1 MAETTEAGWRKTACI
16 LCSLNCGL
24 EVQLG
29 GEDGRRIARVRGDKA
44 HPVSQGYAC
53 EKPQRLDFYQNAADR
68 VTRPLRRRADG
79 SFEEIG
85 WETAIAEIAEKFA
98 AVKAKWGGES
108 IFYFGGGGQGNHL
121 GGAYADSTLKAL
133 GVKFKSNA
141 LAQEKTGEF
150 FVNGRMLGAGVHGDF
165 ERCEVA
171 VFIGKNPW
179 HSHGMARARVT
190 LKEIANDP
198 ARSMVV
204 IDPRVSETAA
214 LADYHLQIKPGTDA
228 WCLAALLGILV
239 QEDLIARDWLAE
251 HAAGLEV
258 VEPLLE
264 KVPVSAYAEICG
276 VPEARLRET
285 ARRIAGARSVA
296 VVEDLGL
303 QMSVH
308 STLGSWLDKLLWTLT
323 GNFAKP
329 GANYAFTPLISLTAG
344 GGALAGGEKREKKSP
359 VVGARIISGLVPC
372 NVIPEEILTD
382 HPARYRAMLIESGNP
397 AHSLA
402 DSRRMREA
410 LASLELLVVMDV
422 AMTETA
428 RLAHYVLPSPTQ
440 FEKWEATFFNLEFPR
455 NAFHLRRPVLAAPE
469 GPLPEPEIHARLV
482 EALGALDGL
491 DLEPLRAAARAGR
504 AAFAEA
510 FFPALFSNPAL
521 QRFAPVVLYRTLGPT
536 LPDGAASAAALWG
549 ACHLYVQAS
558 PDSAARAGFGGAPLE
573 AGEALFDAILSS
585 PSGVVY
591 AVDDYE
597 DCWRRVRTPGGKINL
612 VVPELVEELARLAE
626 GPPAR
631 DPAFPFVLS
640 AGERRSET
648 ANTVYRNPGWRR
660 KDPAG
665 SLRVSP
671 RDAAALGLSDGGRA
685 RLTTRRGDA
694 EVTVEV
700 TDMMQPG
707 HLSLPNGAG
716 VDYDAGDGRPARG
729 GVAPNELTASED
741 RDFFAG
747 TPRHK
752 HVFARL
758 EALA

>member
-29 GEDGRRIARVRGDKA
+29 GEDGRRIARIRGDKA

-68 VTRPLRRRADG
+68 VTRPLRRRPDG

-251 HAAGLEV
+251 HAVGLEV
-258 VEPLLE
+258 VEPMLE

-323 GNFAKP
+323 GNFARP

-455 NAFHLRRPVLAAPE
+455 NAFHLRRPVLDAPE

-491 DLEPLRAAARAGR
+491 D
-504 AAFAEA
+504 
-510 FFPALFSNPAL
+510 
-521 QRFAPVVLYRTLGPT
+521 
-536 LPDGAASAAALWG
+536 
-549 ACHLYVQAS
+549 
-558 PDSAARAGFGGAPLE
+558 
-573 AGEALFDAILSS
+573 
-585 PSGVVY
+585 
-591 AVDDYE
+591 
-597 DCWRRVRTPGGKINL
+597 
-612 VVPELVEELARLAE
+612 
-626 GPPAR
+626 
-631 DPAFPFVLS
+631 
-640 AGERRSET
+640 
-648 ANTVYRNPGWRR
+648 
-660 KDPAG
+660 
-665 SLRVSP
+665 
-671 RDAAALGLSDGGRA
+671 
-685 RLTTRRGDA
+685 
-694 EVTVEV
+694 
-700 TDMMQPG
+700 
-707 HLSLPNGAG
+707 
-716 VDYDAGDGRPARG
+716 
-729 GVAPNELTASED
+729 
-741 RDFFAG
+741 
-747 TPRHK
+747 
-752 HVFARL
+752 
-758 EALA
+758 